1 MTALIDRIF
10 APGLFGFTFMAHAW
24 IAVTAIAVTAAL
36 VGTFV
41 NLRGA
46 SFAAHAIP
54 QASFAGA
61 AAAYMLN
68 ASPLLGMSAG
78 SALFALA
85 LAAVHRGR
93 QSGTLTALL
102 LVFGLALGDLLV
114 TLSGAYAPS
123 VYALLFGQ
131 LAGVSASQLTL
142 ILSLSAIAV
151 AGVLAIYR
159 PLMFFTLSPE
169 AAEARGLPT
178 RFLGTAFMIL
188 IVLSAALTV
197 PVVGALLAFSLMVAP
212 AAAARY
218 LARTP
223 GRAMA
228 VGVAISLLIGWI
240 SIVVSYDTGWPVGFL
255 VAALGAVAY
264 AVARVWGTARSRR
277 ERARRQGGSAADAE
291 PARQSAV

>member
-1 MTALIDRIF
+1 MTALIDRVF
-10 APGLFGFTFMAHAW
+10 APGLFGYTFMAHAW
-24 IAVTAIAVTAAL
+24 IAVTAIAVTAGL

-46 SFAAHAIP
+46 AFAAHAIP

-61 AAAYMLN
+61 AAAYMLS
-68 ASPLLGMSAG
+68 ASPFLGMSVG
-78 SALFALA
+78 SAVFALA
-85 LAAVHRGR
+85 LAAVQRGR

-114 TLSGAYAPS
+114 TLSGAYAPA

-142 ILSLSAIAV
+142 IVVLSAVAV
-151 AGVLAIYR
+151 TGVLALYR
-159 PLMFFTLSPE
+159 PLMFFTLSPQ

-218 LARTP
+218 MSRTP
-223 GRAMA
+223 GGAMIA
-228 VGVAISLLIGWI
+228 SATVSLLVGWI
-240 SIVVSYDTGWPVGFL
+240 AIIVSYDTGWPIGFL

-264 AVARVWGTARSRR
+264 AGARVWGTARAGR
-277 ERARRQGGSAADAE
+277 ERRQLRDGPPAAAE
-291 PARQSAV
+291 PTRQAAV